1 MTFSPQNHLVA
12 AGFFEHAD
20 VHLCDFGS
28 GRVVGELKGPSDK
41 VHALNALE
49 FSSDGRWLLSSLTT
63 PTSVHLWDVARQKE
77 VWKVNFEGYLQQVR
91 ISPDDKVAIITEDD
105 KIHFLDLETGRRVRK
120 PLDAARTLF
129 RNRATIS

>member
-1 MTFSPQNHLVA
+1 
-12 AGFFEHAD
+12 
-20 VHLCDFGS
+20 
-28 GRVVGELKGPSDK
+28 
-41 VHALNALE
+41 
-49 FSSDGRWLLSSLTT
+49 LLSGLTT
-63 PTSVHLWDVARQKE
+63 PASVHLWDVARQKE